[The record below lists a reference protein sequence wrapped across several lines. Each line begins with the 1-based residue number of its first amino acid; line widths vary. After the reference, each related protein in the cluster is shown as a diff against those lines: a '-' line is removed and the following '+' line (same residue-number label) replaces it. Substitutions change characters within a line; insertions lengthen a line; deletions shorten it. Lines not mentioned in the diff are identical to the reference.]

1 MSLSA
6 VLKAGLGARDANE
19 TSGEA
24 GWDPYPGGDR
34 SAKPA
39 PALKALPSKRALSSG
54 KQLDAGLSDSLP
66 TPKLTAPPARQPAN
80 ANASSEPDALHSGLS
95 RGQRKAHIEEIGRA
109 STKKPGRV
117 NPQQYV
123 RELDRFHA
131 EQNRH
136 LTQDAVMDVASHEVE
151 RVARLA
157 AKVRGRYIA
166 KLLDAGNSDQAG
178 LKEAELHELKRYR
191 ESHEELCHGLELLKS
206 AITEGHISVSGMIRR

>member
-19 TSGEA
+19 SASEP
-24 GWDPYPGGDR
+24 GWDPYPSGGDI
-34 SAKPA
+34 AKPA
-39 PALKALPSKRALSSG
+39 PTLKALPAKRTASPEAPLG
-54 KQLDAGLSDSLP
+54 AGLSDALP
-66 TPKLTAPPARQPAN
+66 TPKLTAPPTRQPAN
-80 ANASSEPDALHSGLS
+80 ANASTQREADARS
-95 RGQRKAHIEEIGRA
+95 RSQRKAQLQELGRA
-109 STKKPGRV
+109 PGKVTGRV

-123 RELDRFHA
+123 RELDRFHS

-151 RVARLA
+151 RVAHLA

-206 AITEGHISVSGMIRR
+206 AIADGDISVSGMIRR